1 MKSGRRTPS
10 AIIGIAG
17 GTGSG
22 KTTVA
27 ESIASSFSDESVV
40 IIGHDSYYHDHSHLS
55 PNDRALINYDHPHAF
70 DTVLLIRQLEELS
83 SGRAVERPVYDY
95 VSHSRKTRGILI
107 RPARVILVE
116 GILVLENKKLR
127 EMMDIRIFID
137 TDNDERFIRRLL
149 RDTHERG
156 RDLDSVVRQYLGTV
170 RPMHLDFIEPT
181 KRYADIIIPGGAHN
195 TVAMDLVVTKINALI
210 KEIDERDTI
219 DIPSPS

>member
-1 MKSGRRTPS
+1 MKSGRRAPS

-27 ESIASSFSDESVV
+27 ESIASRFSDESVV

-55 PNDRALINYDHPHAF
+55 SNDRALINYDHPHAF

-83 SGRAVERPVYDY
+83 SGRAVERPIYDY
-95 VSHSRKTRGILI
+95 VTHSRKSRGILI

-116 GILVLENKKLR
+116 GILVLENKILR

-156 RDLDSVVRQYLGTV
+156 RDLDSVVRQYLSTV

-195 TVAMDLVVTKINALI
+195 TVAMDLVVTKINALVR
-210 KEIDERDTI
+210 EIDERDTVN
-219 DIPSPS
+219 IPSPS

>member
-1 MKSGRRTPS
+1 MPS

-55 PNDRALINYDHPHAF
+55 PSDRALINYDHPHAF
-70 DTVLLIRQLEELS
+70 DTALLIRQLEELAN
-83 SGRAVERPVYDY
+83 GRAVEQPIYDY
-95 VSHSRKTRGILI
+95 VTHSRKPRGILI

-116 GILVLENKKLR
+116 GILVLENKRLR

-195 TVAMDLVVTKINALI
+195 TVAMDLVVTKINALVR
-210 KEIDERDTI
+210 EMDERDAVT
-219 DIPSPS
+219 IPSPS

>member
-116 GILVLENKKLR
+116 GILVLENRKLR

-195 TVAMDLVVTKINALI
+195 TVAMDLVVTKINALV
-210 KEIDERDTI
+210 KEIDERDTV

>member
-195 TVAMDLVVTKINALI
+195 TVAMDLVVTKINALV

>member
-195 TVAMDLVVTKINALI
+195 TVAMDLVVTKINALV
-210 KEIDERDTI
+210 KEIDERDTV